1 MVTEQRNEILER
13 LNALDAG
20 PTEEDRRA
28 DREARIRNAMET
40 EDALKWG
47 RISAGSVWGFFGRL
61 ADYR

>member
-61 ADYR
+61 TDYR